1 MKLQSRLQYKVFL
14 PLGLK
19 SARGEAEATQSRTRE
34 SPRLELVSDNS
45 RHNFNMNT
53 RCQSSDD
60 IWLEWFSRHRPKS
73 SESLN
78 FQLKQEKHQAD
89 ELKEA
94 VKKVGTNHKQEF

>member
-1 MKLQSRLQYKVFL
+1 
-14 PLGLK
+14 
-19 SARGEAEATQSRTRE
+19 
-34 SPRLELVSDNS
+34 
-45 RHNFNMNT
+45 MNT
-53 RCQSSDD
+53 RCEGSDD

-94 VKKVGTNHKQEF
+94 VKKVGTNRKQEF